1 MQKSDQNPIIQKP
14 LLFFSS
20 ILRSELESL
29 TLQSLKT
36 IIQPLSNIKKPNPN
50 STIKKST
57 LLNRIVKHFSKA
69 YEKSPN
75 AEGTKELDIDF
86 LEGLNKSLAQKI
98 LQKYNEKFNSRPTL
112 LNSQI
117 SRSSN
122 SMLESHSRQ
131 QSNEKKPTNSK
142 KRIVCLCVLMP
153 NLKKKVSVK
162 KNLGLITCVNKECL
176 RVFHAGCLNFA
187 TELTMKEREMFECP
201 YCVLEKNDPLLE
213 NIRIML
219 PTLLMNGAIQQR
231 LTLDEETLNLIN
243 KEPSVGLVIKS
254 VKLEGKVLYD
264 QAWPDSGE
272 LFLNNK
278 RVLEFKP
285 LQNNSALKKRKDE
298 KFFTREGI
306 HSGINI
312 LKINFIRP
320 AYHLLS
326 SVRYNEN
333 SVFMINVILVRRLK
347 ADELIRKIQASNVRS
362 VNDCREQI
370 QRSLNDPEEEVS
382 MNKVSVNLLDPF
394 DLQTLRTPTRTRFC
408 NHLQCFSLENL
419 VTSMEFTVPRRW
431 RCPICKLKAWDLIV
445 DGYQWEILKGIE
457 LKKEKISEITFF
469 KNGTFEL
476 VKAPENKRLR
486 PNEIKDGMEIE
497 GNNNMKNEDE
507 WEMLG
512 LGDIRKKRCLEIIN
526 LDDDE
531 RTEEKKMNKE
541 GALSLE
547 ISNTPRPNVSNSQLK
562 ACKQKRLIPIPI
574 EHKPIMNNLNSTN
587 LNNLMNSTTI
597 VQTSNIN
604 NNNNNI
610 SNINNE
616 KNNNISNI
624 NNEKNNNNNNNNN
637 DNNND
642 KNNINNNINTTIIQ
656 PITNISPIEKNNN
669 IGQNL
674 IKNVMNP
681 NRDIVTIDLTDNSN
695 NIVGN
700 NLNNITN
707 NGAVKNQ
714 VKMDNILQKLNKP
727 NFANV
732 FINCG
737 PLYITKNRLS
747 KLCSGVLAP
756 TQYGNISKENN
767 NKKTQPL
774 IIDLDSE
781 ENIGTT
787 IMKQKQMIVNPNP
800 MVVMNKPPQI
810 MINLL
815 EEDDDIENKIKITEK
830 IILLD

>member
-1 MQKSDQNPIIQKP
+1 MQKSDQNPQILKP

-29 TLQSLKT
+29 TLESLKT
-36 IIQPLSNIKKPNPN
+36 IIQPLPNIKKPNPN

-57 LLNRIVKHFSKA
+57 LLNRIVKHFSNA
-69 YEKSPN
+69 FEKSPF
-75 AEGTKELDIDF
+75 AEGTKELDNEL
-86 LEGLNKSLAQKI
+86 LEGLNKPMAQKI
-98 LQKYNEKFNSRPTL
+98 LQKYNEKFNARPTPL
-112 LNSQI
+112 TSQI

-142 KRIVCLCVLMP
+142 KRIGCLCVLMP

-162 KNLGLITCVNKECL
+162 KNLGQITCVNRECL

-187 TELTMKEREMFECP
+187 TELTKKEREMFECP

-213 NIRIML
+213 NIRIIL
-219 PTLLMNGAIQQR
+219 PTVLMNGAIQQR

-333 SVFMINVILVRRLK
+333 AVYMIIVILVRRLK
-347 ADELIRKIQASNVRS
+347 ADELIRKIQAANVRS
-362 VNDCREQI
+362 VDDCREQI
-370 QRSLNDPEEEVS
+370 QRSLNNPEEEVS
-382 MNKVSVNLLDPF
+382 MDKVSVNLLDPF

-445 DGYQWEILKGIE
+445 DGYQWEILRGIE

-476 VKAPENKRLR
+476 VKAPDNKRGR
-486 PNEIKDGMEIE
+486 PNEIKDGMELE
-497 GNNNMKNEDE
+497 VNNNMKNEDE
-507 WEMLG
+507 WAMLG
-512 LGDIRKKRCLEIIN
+512 FGDIRKKRCLEIIN
-526 LDDDE
+526 LEEDE
-531 RTEEKKMNKE
+531 MTEEKKMNKE

-547 ISNTPRPNVSNSQLK
+547 ISSTPRPNVSNSQLK
-562 ACKQKRLIPIPI
+562 TCKQKRLIPIPL

-587 LNNLMNSTTI
+587 LNNLINSTTI
-597 VQTSNIN
+597 VQSSNIIN
-604 NNNNNI
+604 NNNNNN
-610 SNINNE
+610 SNNNIDKNNNNTSPNNE
-616 KNNNISNI
+616 KNNI
-624 NNEKNNNNNNNNN
+624 NNNKNNNNNNV
-637 DNNND
+637 
-642 KNNINNNINTTIIQ
+642 NTTIIQ
-656 PITNISPIEKNNN
+656 PITNIPIDKTNNN
-669 IGQNL
+669 GPNI
-674 IKNVMNP
+674 IKNANIP
-681 NRDIVTIDLTDNSN
+681 NRDIVTIDLTDNTQ

-700 NLNNITN
+700 SIIN

-756 TQYGNISKENN
+756 TQHGNLPKENN

-774 IIDLDSE
+774 IIDLDGE

-787 IMKQKQMIVNPNP
+787 LIKQNQRTVDANT
-800 MVVMNKPPQI
+800 MVVVNKPPQI
-810 MINLL
+810 LINLL
-815 EEDDDIENKIKITEK
+815 EEDDDIENKVKTPEN